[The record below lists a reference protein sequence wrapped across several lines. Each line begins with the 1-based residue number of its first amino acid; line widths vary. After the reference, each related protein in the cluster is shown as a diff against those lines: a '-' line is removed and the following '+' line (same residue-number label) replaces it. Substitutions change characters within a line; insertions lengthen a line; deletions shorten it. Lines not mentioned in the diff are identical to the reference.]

1 MSPFRLLSA
10 LRPLLVILAILIA
23 GMPCK
28 TKAAEKL
35 TVVATTSML
44 ADLVKQIGGDRVDVQ
59 GLMGPGVDPHLY
71 KPTASDVSRLQNA
84 QVIFYNGLML
94 EGQMAEM
101 FQQLGKSGRKV
112 HAASD
117 GIPALKILKPE
128 GEAHADPH
136 IWGDAQLWALCVP
149 GVAKSLTDADP
160 EGKAAYEQRAK
171 DYTAELAKLHE
182 WAVKR
187 AASVPKAQRILITSH
202 DAFNY
207 LGRAYGFQVVGV
219 QGISTVSEAGLA
231 DIVKIVDFIK
241 QKQLRAVFVESSV
254 PKAAIERISK
264 DSGAKVGGELFSDAL
279 GTSGSIKTVNGETYD
294 EGTYVGML
302 KHNLNTIVES
312 LK

>member
-1 MSPFRLLSA
+1 MLSLRNLSVLRLLFIA
-10 LRPLLVILAILIA
+10 AVLVSGISF
-23 GMPCK
+23 K
-28 TKAAEKL
+28 THAADKL
-35 TVVATTSML
+35 SVVTTTTML
-44 ADLVKQIGGDRVDVQ
+44 TDLVKQVGGDRVDVQ

-84 QVIFYNGLML
+84 KIIFYNGLML
-94 EGQMAEM
+94 EGQMTEL
-101 FQQLGKSGRKV
+101 FQQLGKNGRQV
-112 HAASD
+112 HAVSE
-117 GIPALKILKPE
+117 GIPAGKILHSE

-136 IWGDAQLWALCVP
+136 IWGDAQIWAMCIP
-149 GVAKSLTDADP
+149 GVAKVLADADP
-160 EGKAAYEQRAK
+160 DGKAIYDQRAK
-171 DYTAELAKLHE
+171 DYAAELSRLHE
-182 WAVKR
+182 WALKR
-187 AASVPKAQRILITSH
+187 AASIPEASRILITSH

-219 QGISTVSEAGLA
+219 QGLSTVSEAGLA

-241 QKQLRAVFVESSV
+241 QKNVRAVFVESSV

-279 GTSGSIKTVNGETYD
+279 GTPGNMKTVNGETYD

-302 KHNLNTIVES
+302 KHNLDIIVEN